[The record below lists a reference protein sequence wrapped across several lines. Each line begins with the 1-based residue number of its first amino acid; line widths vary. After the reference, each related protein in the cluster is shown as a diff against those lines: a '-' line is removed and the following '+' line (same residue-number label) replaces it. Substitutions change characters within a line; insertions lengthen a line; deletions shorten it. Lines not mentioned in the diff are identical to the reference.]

1 MNKEVTFMNLVRWE
15 PFKELS
21 SIRGQMDR
29 LLESFFKRGET
40 MDGLWTPS
48 IDFSET
54 TDEFVIKAD
63 IPGLE
68 EKDLSV
74 TLSGNNLL
82 IKGERK
88 EEKEDKGK
96 HYHKVERSYGSFQR
110 SIPLPDV
117 VDADRISADYQ
128 NGVLEVHL
136 PKTASA
142 KPKEIKI
149 STK

>member
-1 MNKEVTFMNLVRWE
+1 VNLVRWE

-40 MDGLWTPS
+40 MDGLWKPS

-63 IPGLE
+63 IPGVE
-68 EKDLSV
+68 EKNLSV

-82 IKGERK
+82 IKGERREEK
-88 EEKEDKGK
+88 EEKENKGK

-110 SIPLPDV
+110 SIPLPEI
-117 VDADRISADYQ
+117 VDAERISADYQ

-149 STK
+149 GSK